1 MFSVVPG
8 GREVLL
14 PFTRMWLN
22 TGENLVRREL
32 KGKEGETNEREKGEE
47 SGGGTTT
54 RKWRKKN
61 NIHVCVYIICV
72 CAILHTY

>member
-1 MFSVVPG
+1 MFSINSSWVVCPSYSQFHNLKMFSVVPS

-32 KGKEGETNEREKGEE
+32 KGKEGERNKRRERKEKGEE
-47 SGGGTTT
+47 SGEGG
-54 RKWRKKN
+54 
-61 NIHVCVYIICV
+61 
-72 CAILHTY
+72 